1 MLKKFCIPDFLEF
14 YLTCIIGLFAQNV
27 KAQSLD
33 YAHEGT
39 RGAIRGPWGLGIS
52 GWITL
57 IFAVAVVSL
66 MVVWLVKRRKK

>member
-1 MLKKFCIPDFLEF
+1 MLKKICIPDFFEYF
-14 YLTCIIGLFAQNV
+14 LTCIIGLIAQNV
-27 KAQSLD
+27 QAQSLD

-39 RGAIRGPWGLGIS
+39 RGAIRGLWGLGIS

-66 MVVWLVKRRKK
+66 MAIWLFKRRKK